1 MVLPRT
7 LLIAPLL
14 AMITLLANGSGP
26 PIPGL
31 AVQTGAPQNSA
42 QQNPAPQ
49 GLAPQGPVATLAPGA
64 LWVPPIGGPLEV
76 SGPYRAPPHRY
87 GSGHRGID
95 LAARPGEA
103 VIAPAAGTV
112 SFSGAVVDR
121 GVLSIRVDDRTVDTL
136 EPVRSALSVGEAVA
150 SGAVVGEAASGGHCL
165 AECVH
170 LGVRVEGEYVNPLR
184 YLLQRPVLL
193 PLGRAEAG

>member
-1 MVLPRT
+1 V
-7 LLIAPLL
+7 
-14 AMITLLANGSGP
+14 
-26 PIPGL
+26 
-31 AVQTGAPQNSA
+31 
-42 QQNPAPQ
+42 
-49 GLAPQGPVATLAPGA
+49 
-64 LWVPPIGGPLEV
+64 
-76 SGPYRAPPHRY
+76 Y
-87 GSGHRGID
+87 
-95 LAARPGEA
+95 
-103 VIAPAAGTV
+103 
-112 SFSGAVVDR
+112 
-121 GVLSIRVDDRTVDTL
+121 TL